1 MASSVVGVDLSKS
14 VFQLSIAD
22 GKHHVVDRKRLTR
35 AQFHR
40 FLAHTGPVR
49 LVMEACEW
57 RYPYDR
63 TPPETTTQPDALD
76 AVDANHLPQGL
87 AGHRWRRPRRLRR
100 VYLGFLP
107 RGRPHFTP
115 VPANRLPA
123 NFEGDLKRASIW
135 WALDYGQD
143 KPAAN

>member
-76 AVDANHLPQGL
+76 NPTPTHLPQGL
-87 AGHRWRRPRRLRR
+87 AGTTL
-100 VYLGFLP
+100 
-107 RGRPHFTP
+107 
-115 VPANRLPA
+115 
-123 NFEGDLKRASIW
+123 ASGASGSTGVI
-135 WALDYGQD
+135 GVSC
-143 KPAAN
+143 PGGMGPFCTR